1 MEKLHCSLST
11 IMNNKQSTRLWI
23 VKVSTNDLRSI
34 FVGHIHFK
42 KLMKFRKFIQMFH
55 CWLTRLRNKKLGFFY
70 SYLMIRNTIRKE
82 NMGQRSF
89 KKRFKFHNLSE
100 IFYPD
105 MTKLRNTNLSVFL
118 QCQESF
124 EETKILDRVCLKNI

>member
-1 MEKLHCSLST
+1 
-11 IMNNKQSTRLWI
+11 
-23 VKVSTNDLRSI
+23 
-34 FVGHIHFK
+34 
-42 KLMKFRKFIQMFH
+42 
-55 CWLTRLRNKKLGFFY
+55 
-70 SYLMIRNTIRKE
+70 MIRNTIRKE

-124 EETKILDRVCLKNI
+124 EETKI

>member
-1 MEKLHCSLST
+1 
-11 IMNNKQSTRLWI
+11 
-23 VKVSTNDLRSI
+23 
-34 FVGHIHFK
+34 
-42 KLMKFRKFIQMFH
+42 
-55 CWLTRLRNKKLGFFY
+55 
-70 SYLMIRNTIRKE
+70 MIRNTIRKE

-124 EETKILDRVCLKNI
+124 EETKIWDRVCLKNI